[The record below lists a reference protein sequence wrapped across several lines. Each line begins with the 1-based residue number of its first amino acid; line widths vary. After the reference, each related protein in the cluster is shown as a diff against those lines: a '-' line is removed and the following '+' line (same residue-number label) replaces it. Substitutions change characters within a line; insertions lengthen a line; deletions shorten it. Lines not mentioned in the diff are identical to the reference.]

1 MNIVFLTGAGIS
13 SESGLSTYRD
23 LEGIWKEYKCWID
36 ELGYLFYFGEPED
49 TSFRLGKIYYREL
62 SKFYH
67 IKYTKS
73 NSKYEGSRDFKE
85 LILIVLKGENII

>member
-1 MNIVFLTGAGIS
+1 M
-13 SESGLSTYRD
+13 LSIKEQKIIC
-23 LEGIWKEYKCWID
+23 LEYKCWID

-85 LILIVLKGENII
+85 LILIVLKGVNII